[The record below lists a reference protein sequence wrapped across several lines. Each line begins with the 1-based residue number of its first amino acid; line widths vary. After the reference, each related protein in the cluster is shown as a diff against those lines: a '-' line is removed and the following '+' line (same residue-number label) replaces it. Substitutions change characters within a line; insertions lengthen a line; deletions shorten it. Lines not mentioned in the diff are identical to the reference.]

1 MFRMKIQS
9 KWRVLSRKLLQIDR
23 QIVSEA
29 KKDKKVAMIDEKK
42 RRLAVASAEQMPTK
56 KTRKS
61 KMESCYAV
69 IYRINTVYYY
79 QLQYK
84 RNK

>member
-1 MFRMKIQS
+1 MKIQS
-9 KWRVLSRKLLQIDR
+9 KWRVLSRKLLQIDK

-42 RRLAVASAEQMPTK
+42 QRLAVASAEQMPTK